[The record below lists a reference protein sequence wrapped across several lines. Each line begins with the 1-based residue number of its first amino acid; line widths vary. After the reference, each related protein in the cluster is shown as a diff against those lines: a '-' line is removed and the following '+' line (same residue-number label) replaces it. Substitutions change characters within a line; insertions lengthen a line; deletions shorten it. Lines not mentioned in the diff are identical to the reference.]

1 MSNVK
6 KLLITCI
13 TALTAV
19 LLIAV
24 GFTVSNTVSQNSA
37 FAAQSAPVKLTL
49 SSGSLVLGKGESYQ
63 LTANVGK
70 DDAVRKWVSSDTSV
84 LTVKNGLIQT
94 KKTGEA
100 TVTVRTNSNQA
111 ATCHVVV
118 MKAPKSCTL
127 NADDLLLGVGESFRF
142 YCTVPSGTAACVR
155 DYTISSKSVLSYDRV
170 TIKAL
175 KAGTATVTVKL
186 YNGVTAS
193 CKVTVK
199 AAPKSCTL
207 SAKELVIGAGESY
220 RFTCNVPN
228 NTAARVRTY
237 SVKGNSILSLDGST
251 VKGLKAGTTTVTVK
265 LFNGV
270 TDTCKVT
277 VKPAPKSCTL
287 SAKQLTLGVGESF
300 RFSCNIPSGT
310 AARVRNYTVDNP
322 HFLDCDGKGTIT
334 GRKPGTTTV
343 RVTLFNGVTDT
354 CKVTVRKAPD
364 TATLSASSLTL
375 GISESYQFSCT
386 IPSGT
391 AARVRTYLSSD
402 YSVVS
407 CSATGK
413 ITAKKTG
420 SAVITVKL
428 FNGVTATC
436 KVTVKNAPS
445 SLSFAVSSLCL
456 VLGDSAQLQP
466 VLPSNTASHHRTY
479 SVSNSS
485 VISCTRSGKITALGQ
500 GTAKVT
506 LKLYNGVSA
515 SCTVEVT
522 ATAPSINVE
531 DDLAVLDI
539 GETFRIRPLT
549 ESGAEYRSIT
559 YVSGDKTVA
568 TVDANGV
575 IHAKA
580 PGTTD
585 ITLKTSSGKKARVAV
600 IVWGNKDIKV
610 FPDADA
616 VDAQLD
622 QIKLSAPMKT
632 NCYALDSLVSDL
644 LSRITN
650 SRMSISQKVRAC
662 YDYLAQNSTYGYVYS
677 PVDLPGIYDYDSD
690 YFIVTQAYSIFKNHI
705 GTCEDFASA
714 FTVLMRRIGIEANV
728 VYGLVGMAAGGKGDH
743 YWTDIPVMG
752 RHLVFDTQVENNTLG
767 PGNYVNHYWY
777 GMAPEYNWRCYEYQE
792 FVPVMGFGYH

>member
-13 TALTAV
+13 TVLTAV
-19 LLIAV
+19 LLIAA
-24 GFTVSNTVSQNSA
+24 GFTVSNTVSQNNA

-127 NADDLLLGVGESFRF
+127 NAGDLLLGVGESFRF

-155 DYTISSKSVLSYDRV
+155 DYTISSKSVLSYDRG

-391 AARVRTYLSSD
+391 AARVRAYLSSD

-445 SLSFAVSSLCL
+445 SLSFAGSSLCL

-479 SVSNSS
+479 SVSDSS
-485 VISCTRSGKITALGQ
+485 VISCTQSGKITALGQ

-522 ATAPSINVE
+522 ATAPLINVA

-662 YDYLAQNSTYGYVYS
+662 YDYLAQNNTYGYVYS

-777 GMAPEYNWRCYEYQE
+777 GMAPEYNWRSYEYQE
-792 FVPVMGFGYH
+792 FIPVMGFGYH

>member
-13 TALTAV
+13 TVLTAV
-19 LLIAV
+19 LLIAA
-24 GFTVSNTVSQNSA
+24 GFTVSNTVSQNNA

-63 LTANVGK
+63 LKANVGK

-155 DYTISSKSVLSYDRV
+155 DYTISSKSVLSYDRG

-220 RFTCNVPN
+220 RFTCNVPT

-237 SVKGNSILSLDGST
+237 SVKDNSILSLDGST

-445 SLSFAVSSLCL
+445 SLSFAGSSLCL

-479 SVSNSS
+479 SVSDSS
-485 VISCTRSGKITALGQ
+485 VISCTQSGKITALGQ

-506 LKLYNGVSA
+506 LRLYNGVSA

-522 ATAPSINVE
+522 ATAPLINVA

-662 YDYLAQNSTYGYVYS
+662 YDYLAQNNTYGYVYS

-777 GMAPEYNWRCYEYQE
+777 GMAPEYNWRSYEYQE
-792 FVPVMGFGYH
+792 FIPVMGFGYH

>member
-13 TALTAV
+13 TVLTAV
-19 LLIAV
+19 LLIAA
-24 GFTVSNTVSQNSA
+24 GFTVSNTVSQNNA

-100 TVTVRTNSNQA
+100 TVTVRTKSNQA

-127 NADDLLLGVGESFRF
+127 NAGDLLLGVGESFRF

-155 DYTISSKSVLSYDRV
+155 DYTISSKSVLSYDRG

-207 SAKELVIGAGESY
+207 SAKELVIGVGESY
-220 RFTCNVPN
+220 RFTCNVPT

-237 SVKGNSILSLDGST
+237 SVKDNSILSLDGST

-391 AARVRTYLSSD
+391 AARVRAYLSSD

-445 SLSFAVSSLCL
+445 SLSFAGSSFCL

-479 SVSNSS
+479 SVSDSS
-485 VISCTRSGKITALGQ
+485 VISCTQSGKITALGQ

-522 ATAPSINVE
+522 ATAPLINVA

-662 YDYLAQNSTYGYVYS
+662 YDYLAQNNTYGYVYS

-777 GMAPEYNWRCYEYQE
+777 GMAPEYNWRSYEYQE
-792 FVPVMGFGYH
+792 FIPVMGFGYH

>member
-13 TALTAV
+13 TVLTAV

-100 TVTVRTNSNQA
+100 TVTVRTKSNQA

-155 DYTISSKSVLSYDRV
+155 DYTISSKSVLSYDRG

-479 SVSNSS
+479 SVSDSS

-662 YDYLAQNSTYGYVYS
+662 YDYLAQNNTYGYVYS

>member
-1 MSNVK
+1 M
-6 KLLITCI
+6 
-13 TALTAV
+13 
-19 LLIAV
+19 
-24 GFTVSNTVSQNSA
+24 
-37 FAAQSAPVKLTL
+37 
-49 SSGSLVLGKGESYQ
+49 
-63 LTANVGK
+63 
-70 DDAVRKWVSSDTSV
+70 
-84 LTVKNGLIQT
+84 
-94 KKTGEA
+94 
-100 TVTVRTNSNQA
+100 
-111 ATCHVVV
+111 
-118 MKAPKSCTL
+118 
-127 NADDLLLGVGESFRF
+127 
-142 YCTVPSGTAACVR
+142 
-155 DYTISSKSVLSYDRV
+155 
-170 TIKAL
+170 
-175 KAGTATVTVKL
+175 
-186 YNGVTAS
+186 
-193 CKVTVK
+193 
-199 AAPKSCTL
+199 
-207 SAKELVIGAGESY
+207 
-220 RFTCNVPN
+220 
-228 NTAARVRTY
+228 
-237 SVKGNSILSLDGST
+237 
-251 VKGLKAGTTTVTVK
+251 
-265 LFNGV
+265 
-270 TDTCKVT
+270 
-277 VKPAPKSCTL
+277 
-287 SAKQLTLGVGESF
+287 
-300 RFSCNIPSGT
+300 
-310 AARVRNYTVDNP
+310 
-322 HFLDCDGKGTIT
+322 
-334 GRKPGTTTV
+334 
-343 RVTLFNGVTDT
+343 TDT

-456 VLGDSAQLQP
+456 VLGDSVQLQP

-479 SVSNSS
+479 SVSDSS

-585 ITLKTSSGKKARVAV
+585 ITLKKKKNKKARVAV
-600 IVWGNKDIKV
+600 IVWGNKDTKV

-662 YDYLAQNSTYGYVYS
+662 YDYLAQNNTYGYVYS

-777 GMAPEYNWRCYEYQE
+777 GMAPEYNWRSYEYQE
-792 FVPVMGFGYH
+792 FIPVMGFGYH